1 MTMIASGVPA
11 ICDHSGRAAGRI
23 NGWPKLVP
31 QNEDGRPD
39 PAALETSRYVDA
51 VNIASRCDAEAIMSV
66 GFIDAVCPP
75 SSCYAAY
82 NQLKGPKSIVN
93 EPLMGHAAP
102 SHIQEAFFARILK
115 HVEQR
120 TAEAGVISR
129 SVRLRLTND
138 A

>member
-1 MTMIASGVPA
+1 M
-11 ICDHSGRAAGRI
+11 
-23 NGWPKLVP
+23 
-31 QNEDGRPD
+31 
-39 PAALETSRYVDA
+39 
-51 VNIASRCDAEAIMSV
+51 NIASRCDAEAIMSV

-82 NQLKGPKSIVN
+82 NQLKGPKSIIN